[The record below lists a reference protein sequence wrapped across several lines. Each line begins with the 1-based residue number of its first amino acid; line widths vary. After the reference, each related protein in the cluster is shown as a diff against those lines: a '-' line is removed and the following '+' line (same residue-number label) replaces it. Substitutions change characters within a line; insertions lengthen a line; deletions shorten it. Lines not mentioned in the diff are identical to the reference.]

1 MKTKFNLY
9 ILLTAVVILSVVLM
23 GWGFAAV
30 PSLALQ
36 AKSAPLVPTPTLVP
50 HLPLQSGALEEEQLL
65 MDLYRRVNPSV
76 VNITTVR
83 RMARTYFPEIPGF
96 PSFPGMPE
104 EYYYQQGEGSGF
116 VWDEQGHIVT
126 NNHVVEGA
134 DTVQVTFW
142 DNNIVE
148 AKVVGTDPD
157 SDLAVI
163 RVDVDEVE
171 SQPVVLGDSD
181 ALQVGQLAIAIGNP
195 FGQEGTMTRGII
207 SALGRTFRPGSG
219 PFSIP
224 NMIQTDAAINPG
236 NSGGPL
242 LDSGGQVVGINSLIL
257 TRSGSSSGVGFAIP
271 INIARRVV
279 PELIDKGRYRYAWLG
294 ISGTDMLPSIA
305 EAMDMPTDTRGAM
318 VIEVTSDGPAEKA
331 GLKGSDRT
339 VEIDGHQLKVGG
351 DIIVAIEGTPIR
363 QMDDIVLY
371 LLEETQ
377 PDQKVTLSILRDGKE
392 QNVTVTLGE
401 RPQSYR

>member
-1 MKTKFNLY
+1 MKTKLNLY
-9 ILLTAVVILSVVLM
+9 VLLTAAIVLSVVLI
-23 GWGFAAV
+23 GSGFAAV
-30 PSLALQ
+30 PSLAS
-36 AKSAPLVPTPTLVP
+36 SAQSASLVLTPTP
-50 HLPLQSGALEEEQLL
+50 LPVVSPPSGALEEEQLL

-76 VNITTVR
+76 VNIMTVK
-83 RMARTYFPEIPGF
+83 RMAVNYGFPDFPGV
-96 PSFPGMPE
+96 PSFPGTPE

-116 VWDEQGHIVT
+116 VWDEQGYIVT

-134 DTVQVTFW
+134 DKVMVTFW
-142 DNNIVE
+142 NDAIAE
-148 AKVVGTDPD
+148 AEVVGTDPD

-163 RVDVDEVE
+163 RVDADEVE
-171 SQPVVLGDSD
+171 LQPVALGDS
-181 ALQVGQLAIAIGNP
+181 ATLAVGQLAIAIGNP

-207 SALGRTFRPGSG
+207 SALGRTFRPGSS

-242 LDSGGQVVGINSLIL
+242 LDSGGEVIGINSLIL
-257 TRSGSSSGVGFAIP
+257 TRSGSSSGVGFAVP

-279 PELIDKGRYRYAWLG
+279 PELIDKGHYNYAWLG
-294 ISGTDMLPSIA
+294 ISGADVLPVIA
-305 EAMDMPTDTRGAM
+305 EAMDLPADTRGAM
-318 VIEVTSDGPAEKA
+318 IIEVARGGPAHKA
-331 GLKGSDRT
+331 ELRGSDRT
-339 VEIDGHQLKVGG
+339 VEIDGHKLEVGG

-377 PDQKVTLSILRDGKE
+377 PGQKVTLSILRDGKE
-392 QNVTVTLGE
+392 QDVTVELGE
-401 RPQSYR
+401 RPRR